1 MEPES
6 RWFYSVWSVLL
17 ALFVVLGPFG
27 LPLLW
32 RSPRF
37 SRAAKVLLTALTA
50 VYTLVL
56 LRETF
61 DGLDRA
67 ARAGDRERHAG
78 VHRLAVHEH
87 GAGAARPFVAH
98 ALRAGEPEHLAQR
111 VEERAMRRNVHADA
125 PAIDL
130 ERDVDGTRT
139 DELGSLGHESIV
151 RKKRA

>member
-37 SRAAKVLLTALTA
+37 SRVAKVLLTALTA

-56 LRETF
+56 LRET
-61 DGLDRA
+61 LQAVRL
-67 ARAGDRERHAG
+67 ARAM
-78 VHRLAVHEH
+78 LASV
-87 GAGAARPFVAH
+87 G
-98 ALRAGEPEHLAQR
+98 Q
-111 VEERAMRRNVHADA
+111 M
-125 PAIDL
+125 
-130 ERDVDGTRT
+130 
-139 DELGSLGHESIV
+139 
-151 RKKRA
+151 